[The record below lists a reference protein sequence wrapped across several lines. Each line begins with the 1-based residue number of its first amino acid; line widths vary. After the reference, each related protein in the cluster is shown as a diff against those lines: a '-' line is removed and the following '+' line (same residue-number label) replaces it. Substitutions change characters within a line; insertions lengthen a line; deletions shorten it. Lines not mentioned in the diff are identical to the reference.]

1 MIIAI
6 DGPSAS
12 GKGTLAKRLAAEYG
26 LRHLDTGALYRAVAL
41 TLLRAGAEPSEAEA
55 ADAARRLN
63 LEQLA
68 ESALR
73 SPEVGRLTPLVAAM
87 PAVRAALI
95 DVQRDVCRQ
104 GRAVLDGR
112 DIGTVI
118 YPEAPVKF
126 YVSAAPEVRALRRL
140 QEHQARGEAITF
152 EEVLHDLAERDARD
166 AVRSHPA
173 ADAHLL
179 DTSGLTI
186 EQVLAAARR
195 IVEAAFGARGV

>member
-1 MIIAI
+1 
-6 DGPSAS
+6 
-12 GKGTLAKRLAAEYG
+12 
-26 LRHLDTGALYRAVAL
+26 
-41 TLLRAGAEPSEAEA
+41 
-55 ADAARRLN
+55 
-63 LEQLA
+63 
-68 ESALR
+68 
-73 SPEVGRLTPLVAAM
+73 
-87 PAVRAALI
+87 
-95 DVQRDVCRQ
+95 
-104 GRAVLDGR
+104 
-112 DIGTVI
+112 
-118 YPEAPVKF
+118 VKF